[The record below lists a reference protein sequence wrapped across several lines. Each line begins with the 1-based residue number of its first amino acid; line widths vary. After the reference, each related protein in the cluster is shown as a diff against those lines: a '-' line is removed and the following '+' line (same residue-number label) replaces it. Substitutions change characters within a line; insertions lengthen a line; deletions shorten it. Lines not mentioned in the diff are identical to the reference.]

1 LSCAKGIPLGKAE
14 RPKLKAALLYTNYFI
29 LMFKFGDFVR
39 FVDEKREG
47 YVTRVIDQQTL
58 GVTDTDGFE
67 IPVAISN
74 LTHVHGHAS
83 NNTVQTS
90 AKVEVVDDEF
100 KETGIFLAVAED
112 SKASAVVHFTLVNST
127 SYQLLLTL
135 KTDKKGIYKG
145 EFASLV
151 QAKTTTQL
159 YSANLG
165 DLEIWPEFIFQILH
179 FTTADLKPKEPLSL
193 TKKFRAKDFNSSK
206 QQIQAINKYG
216 WLIQLDEPMPL
227 IDAQKLKES
236 FFKSP
241 TQKTS
246 VAKPSTEIDLHIEKL
261 RDDHQFLGQ
270 NEIITIQLNYFQQ
283 MLDAA
288 IVNQMPS
295 LIFIHG
301 VGNGTLRH
309 HIHKTISKHPQVKTF
324 MDARKEKFGFGA
336 TEVIFK
342 V

>member
-1 LSCAKGIPLGKAE
+1 
-14 RPKLKAALLYTNYFI
+14 
-29 LMFKFGDFVR
+29 MFKLGDFVR

-47 YVTRVIDQQTL
+47 YVTRVIDAQTL

-74 LTHVHGHAS
+74 LTHVHGH
-83 NNTVQTS
+83 TS
-90 AKVEVVDDEF
+90 APTAQNTNKQAIIVDDEF
-100 KETGIFLAVAED
+100 KENGIFLAVAED
-112 SKASAVVHFTLVNST
+112 SKANSVVHFTLINNT
-127 SYQLLLTL
+127 SYQLLLSL

-145 EFASLV
+145 EFASV
-151 QAKTTTQL
+151 IQAKTNTQI
-159 YSANLG
+159 YSANLS
-165 DLEIWPEFIFQILH
+165 DLEIWPEFIFQALY
-179 FTTADLKPKEPLSL
+179 FTTANLKPIAPLNL
-193 TKKFRAKDFNSSK
+193 TKKFKAKDFSGSK
-206 QQIQAINKYG
+206 KQVPEINKYA
-216 WLIQLDEPMPL
+216 WLIQLDEPVPL

-236 FFKSP
+236 LFRGENE
-241 TQKTS
+241 
-246 VAKPSTEIDLHIEKL
+246 KPKVLKPATEIDLHIEKL
-261 RDDHQFLGQ
+261 RNDHLFLSQ
-270 NEIITIQLNYFQQ
+270 SEIIDIQLAYFQQ

-288 IVNQMPS
+288 IVHQMPS
-295 LIFIHG
+295 IIFIHG

>member
-1 LSCAKGIPLGKAE
+1 MNF
-14 RPKLKAALLYTNYFI
+14 KL
-29 LMFKFGDFVR
+29 GDFVR

-47 YVTRVIDQQTL
+47 YVTRIIDAQML

-74 LTHVHGHAS
+74 LTHVHGHNATPNS
-83 NNTVQTS
+83 QGDNEKQII
-90 AKVEVVDDEF
+90 VDEDFAEI
-100 KETGIFLAVAED
+100 GIFLAVAED
-112 SKASAVVHFTLVNST
+112 SKASAVAHFTLINNT

-145 EFASLV
+145 EFASAI
-151 QAKTTTQL
+151 QPKTTTQL

-165 DLEIWPEFIFQILH
+165 DLEVWPEFIFQILH
-179 FTTADLKPKEPLSL
+179 STNGNIKPKEPINL
-193 TKKFRAKDFNSSK
+193 TRKFKAKDFSGAKK
-206 QQIQAINKYG
+206 QVPEINKYA
-216 WLIQLDEPMPL
+216 WLIQLDEPVKL

-236 FFKSP
+236 FFRAETTKP
-241 TQKTS
+241 K
-246 VAKPSTEIDLHIEKL
+246 VAQPLTEIDLHIEKI
-261 RDDHQFLGQ
+261 RDDHQFLGLS
-270 NEIITIQLNYFQQ
+270 EIVDIQLNYFQQ

-288 IVNQMPS
+288 IVHQMPS
-295 LIFIHG
+295 IVFIHG

-309 HIHKTISKHPQVKTF
+309 HIHKIISKHPQVRTF

-336 TEVIFK
+336 TEVVFK